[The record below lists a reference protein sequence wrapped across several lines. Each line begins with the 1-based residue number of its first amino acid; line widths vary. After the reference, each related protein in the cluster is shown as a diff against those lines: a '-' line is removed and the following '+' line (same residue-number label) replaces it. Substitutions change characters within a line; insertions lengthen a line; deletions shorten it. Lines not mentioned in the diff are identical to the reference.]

1 MDFIEVPM
9 RKKILSTVIFLSLC
23 LLFVALKNIQY
34 KPTEAMS
41 VSDDFLNRIATN
53 KLDQAYALTNENAI
67 VGTTFDQFQTN
78 VRREWWIR
86 DNSNCDF
93 EIKSIF
99 PEQSYGNRLRRYL
112 KNGKHI
118 EPALLIFGY
127 EPCGDFQILLRQNRN
142 GQWKVVN
149 FQRRAG

>member
-1 MDFIEVPM
+1 M
-9 RKKILSTVIFLSLC
+9 
-23 LLFVALKNIQY
+23 
-34 KPTEAMS
+34 
-41 VSDDFLNRIATN
+41 
-53 KLDQAYALTNENAI
+53 
-67 VGTTFDQFQTN
+67 
-78 VRREWWIR
+78 
-86 DNSNCDF
+86 
-93 EIKSIF
+93 KSIF

-112 KNGKHI
+112 KNGRNV